1 MIQDTYSRRDFMRL
15 TGAAGLSLAALSAPA
30 ALADEPADDAPAG
43 GDTIYIVD
51 RLHCKPATGKEIFD
65 LYTER
70 YVPGA
75 LERGMTLV
83 TQTVQPPIWLE
94 DEVSNNTL
102 TFVWSVPGM
111 MGWAAMVGVSR
122 YDPQVSQEL
131 IAFWR
136 DMDERLES
144 RERTFSA
151 PEADVLPL
159 TTLERLGA

>member
-1 MIQDTYSRRDFMRL
+1 MIQNTCSRRDFMKL
-15 TGAAGLSLAALSAPA
+15 TGAAGVSLAALSAPA
-30 ALADEPADDAPAG
+30 ALADEPAG

-51 RLHCKPATGKEIFD
+51 RLYCKPATGKEIFD
-65 LYTER
+65 LYSER
-70 YVPGA
+70 YIPGA

-83 TQTVQPPIWLE
+83 AQTVQPPIWLE

-144 RERTFSA
+144 RERTFSS
-151 PEADVLPL
+151 PEDDVMSL

>member
-1 MIQDTYSRRDFMRL
+1 MIQNTCSRRDFMKL
-15 TGAAGLSLAALSAPA
+15 TGAAGVSLAALGSSV
-30 ALADEPADDAPAG
+30 ALADAPADGASAG

-70 YVPGA
+70 YIPGA

-102 TFVWSVPGM
+102 TFVWSLQGM

-144 RERTFSA
+144 RERTFSS
-151 PEADVLPL
+151 PEADVMSL